1 MRILAFGFIG
11 TVSLCAQYGHQR
23 FSWQDACFKNPGA
36 PYCQGNDF
44 AVKPT
49 KNAAPGSKATD
60 SGPFTSTPEKVTP
73 SVIVAGGIDWRFA
86 DPLADALVGF
96 NASSLSTSPLAHN
109 LIDQLGASQGLT
121 AAAMQ
126 KIFEGLSGVNQV
138 AISVRDNQIVV
149 MVTGRRP
156 DSTLPPL
163 QAGWKTVPVSGN
175 AMLVG
180 HAEAVDQA
188 VQRIAMEGAPSELTR
203 SAEERQASSEFWAVG
218 SAKVVGPQ
226 AVSAGV
232 KRFSLT
238 FSIRDHLTSEAA
250 FEFNGAPDANT
261 LEVWPIAPGSAVIDG
276 NVVHARM
283 AMNADEVPQKLG
295 QFALSPLGQRLTTL
309 VMSARYLPVRDTTL
323 PKQTKPIIYG
333 LDDGPKEV
341 THYPNR

>member
-1 MRILAFGFIG
+1 MRILAFGFIW
-11 TVSLCAQYGHQR
+11 TVSLCGQYGHQR
-23 FSWQDACFKNPGA
+23 FSWQEACFKNPGA
-36 PYCQGNDF
+36 PFCQGSDF

-49 KNAAPGSKATD
+49 KNAAPGSKTTD

-96 NASSLSTSPLAHN
+96 NAGKLSTSPLAHS
-109 LIDQLGASQGLT
+109 LIDQLGASQGLS
-121 AAAMQ
+121 AADMQ
-126 KIFEGLSGVNQV
+126 RIFEGLSGVNQV
-138 AISVRDNQIVV
+138 AISVHDNRIVV
-149 MVTGRRP
+149 MLTGRRP
-156 DSTLPPL
+156 DSTLPAL
-163 QAGWKTVPVSGN
+163 EGGWKTVPVAGN
-175 AMLVG
+175 ALLVG

-188 VQRIAMEGAPSELTR
+188 VQRIALEGSPSELTR
-203 SAEERQASSEFWAVG
+203 SAEELQASSEFWAVG

-250 FEFNGAPDANT
+250 FEFNGVPDAKT
-261 LEVWPIAPGSAVIDG
+261 LDMWPITPGGAVIDG

-283 AMNADEVPQKLG
+283 AMNADEVQQQLG
-295 QFALSPLGQRLTTL
+295 QIALSPLGQRLTAL
-309 VMSARYLPVRDTTL
+309 VMVARYLPVRDTTL
-323 PKQTKPIIYG
+323 PKQTKPVIYG

-341 THYPNR
+341 TQYPNR